1 MVGLVAE
8 RYTAGGV
15 LVTQQMVD
23 AGSVTKWMLARD
35 VAPEYSIARKN
46 SARLVVETQPA
57 EAHSM
62 DGPGWQQHQQ
72 QLAERQ
78 TAAVDSLTRLRQ
90 MRMQIR

>member
-8 RYTAGGV
+8 RYIAGGV

-35 VAPEYSIARKN
+35 VNPEHSIARKN
-46 SARLVVETQPA
+46 SARLVVETQ
-57 EAHSM
+57 AHST
-62 DGPGWQQHQQ
+62 DGPGYQQHLQ

-78 TAAVDSLTRLRQ
+78 TAAMDSLTQLRQ

>member
-8 RYTAGGV
+8 RYIAGGV

-35 VAPEYSIARKN
+35 EAPEYSIARKN
-46 SARLVVETQPA
+46 SARLVKET
-57 EAHSM
+57 H
-62 DGPGWQQHQQ
+62 GPGWQQHQQ

-78 TAAVDSLTRLRQ
+78 TAAMDSLTQLRQ